1 MSEDVQVRIR
11 DAAIHLFAQ
20 HGYGGTSV
28 RAVVEAAGVT
38 KPTLYYWYDSKEGL
52 YLACVRHQFAQFR
65 DLVTEIAALPLTPAE
80 KIQSFIQR
88 YLDLGMTDMDGTRL
102 ALTAT
107 HPSVEKRPQVDIMSM
122 HLQYISPLEQL
133 IQDGINSG
141 DFRPVDPRF
150 ATIALLGA
158 ATMQLK
164 AALNGLPTYEQQAQM
179 TTDFFLYGVCSK

>member
-38 KPTLYYWYDSKEGL
+38 KPTLYYWYDNKEGL

-80 KIQSFIQR
+80 KIKAFIQR

-164 AALNGLPTYEQQAQM
+164 AALNGLPIYEQQAQM
-179 TTDFFLYGVCSK
+179 TTDFFLYGVCAK